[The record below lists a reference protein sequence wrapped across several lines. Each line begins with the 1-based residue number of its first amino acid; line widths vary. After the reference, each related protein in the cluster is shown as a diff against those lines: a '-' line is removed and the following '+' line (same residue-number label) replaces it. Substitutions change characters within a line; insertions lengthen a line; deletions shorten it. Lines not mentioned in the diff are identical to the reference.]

1 MCVTIAPLA
10 GAIFCWRFM
19 RALIFVNGEFDN
31 PEAAQRLVRPD
42 DLIIAADGGTEY
54 ALSVG
59 AMPYVVIG
67 DLDSITSQD
76 LERVTSAGG
85 EIVRFPTQK
94 DETDLE
100 LALKYAVRAGATEIV
115 ILAALG
121 GRLDQ
126 TLANLFLMASPVLAG
141 INVRVVEANQEAFL
155 IRAGQEVIVQGEP
168 GDTLSLI
175 PLGSDAEGVT
185 AHGVAWS
192 LDDDTLR
199 FGLARGVSNE
209 LTENRARI
217 SLRRGCLL
225 CVLIRR

>member
-1 MCVTIAPLA
+1 
-10 GAIFCWRFM
+10 M
-19 RALIFVNGEFDN
+19 RALIFVNGEFDH
-31 PEAAQRLVRPD
+31 PEAARRLVRPD
-42 DLIIAADGGTEY
+42 DLIIAADGGAEY
-54 ALSVG
+54 ALSIGVT
-59 AMPYVVIG
+59 PYVLVG
-67 DLDSITSQD
+67 DLDSISAQD
-76 LERVTSAGG
+76 LDHVTSAGG

-100 LALKYAVRAGATEIV
+100 LALKYAARAGATEIV

-126 TLANLFLMASPVLAG
+126 TLANLFLMASPALSGVD
-141 INVRVVEANQEAFL
+141 VRVVAGKQEAFL
-155 IRAGQEVIVQGEP
+155 IRAGQEVVVRGEP

-185 AHGVAWS
+185 VQGVTWP

-209 LTENRARI
+209 LTEKRARI